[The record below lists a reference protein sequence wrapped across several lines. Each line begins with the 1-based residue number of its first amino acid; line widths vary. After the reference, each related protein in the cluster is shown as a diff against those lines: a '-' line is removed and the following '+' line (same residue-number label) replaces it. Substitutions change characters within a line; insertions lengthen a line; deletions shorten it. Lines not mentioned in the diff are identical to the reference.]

1 MLYVTIIIVAIL
13 IIGCI
18 ITCNYFHHYYNSNLY
33 QPDYSSDV
41 KLQDCLVI
49 VDNILSRLADYDEA
63 DDEDKY
69 TYRVSDKEIKNT
81 FNNIKEIIETNN
93 INPNV

>member
-1 MLYVTIIIVAIL
+1 MLYITIIIVAIL

-18 ITCNYFHHYYNSNLY
+18 ITCNYFYHYYNPNMY
-33 QPDYSSDV
+33 AQDCSSDV

-49 VDNILSRLADYDEA
+49 VDNILSRIADYNEA
-63 DDEDKY
+63 DEKDKY
-69 TYRVSDKEIKNT
+69 MYSVSEKEIESA
-81 FNNIKEIIETNN
+81 FNNIKDIIETNN